1 MSLRIAFQASLGY
14 RHWPFMNVISSLK
27 AIGYDGIEWGTT
39 HFDPDKGSVEAKR
52 IVDATREA
60 GLEVS
65 RIFNH
70 EDLVSLDEAE
80 RQSRIERTLT
90 VIEIAGECGVSNVGT
105 ASGPAPWDPN
115 SPKIPGDISE
125 GAAWDQVI
133 DAYRQFEFAGRKA
146 GVLISS
152 EGVFGMVAC
161 DFFSHKFLIDT
172 IDSEF
177 VGVNYDPSHG
187 ILSGNFDVAWNIRQ
201 WGDRI
206 IHCHLK
212 DAVGISQRPGE
223 FIFPLLGEG
232 RVDWSDFFDTLE
244 EMKFDGF
251 AAVEFESFSY
261 LARVLGGDPEA
272 AARISFEQVNAL
284 RSVAANS
291 ESGHTKEG

>member
-14 RHWPFMNVISSLK
+14 LHWPFADVILSLK
-27 AIGYDGIEWGTT
+27 SIGYDGVEWSTA

-52 IVDATREA
+52 IVDATRDA

-65 RIFNH
+65 RIFAH
-70 EDLVSLDEAE
+70 EDLVSLDEAV
-80 RQSRIERTLT
+80 RQARIERTLT
-90 VIEIAGECGVSNVGT
+90 VIELAGECGVSNVGT
-105 ASGPAPWDPN
+105 MSGPAPWDQS

-133 DAYRQFEFAGRKA
+133 DAYRQFEAAGRKA

-161 DFFSHKFLIDT
+161 EFFSHKFLIDT

-187 ILSGNFDVAWNIRQ
+187 ILSGNFDVGWNIRQ

-232 RVDWSDFFDTLE
+232 RVEWSDFFDTLE
-244 EMKFDGF
+244 DIEFDGF

-261 LARVLGGDPEA
+261 LARVLQGDPEA
-272 AARISFEQVNAL
+272 AARLSLDQVNAL
-284 RSVAANS
+284 RFVATNS
-291 ESGHTKEG
+291 GSGYTK